1 MKASLSGSGWYWESS
16 GKTYVMAPESAQHIF
31 TVKSKSFITY
41 SLWSLCRG
49 RTLLSG
55 SGGYWKSS
63 GKTSVMA
70 PEPAQHI
77 LLVRAKGLQPTI
89 CGQCV
94 AAGLTFFSAGIN
106 KKYRLELKIL
116 AGIKRFW
123 LELFFFIEN

>member
-1 MKASLSGSGWYWESS
+1 
-16 GKTYVMAPESAQHIF
+16 
-31 TVKSKSFITY
+31 
-41 SLWSLCRG
+41 
-49 RTLLSG
+49 
-55 SGGYWKSS
+55 
-63 GKTSVMA
+63 MA

-94 AAGLTFFSAGIN
+94 AAGLTFFSAGIK

-123 LELFFFIEN
+123 LELFFFIENYFFSWNS